1 MRAVETGAQMN
12 VTQARNDLLEVLYTY
27 FPEVQPSYNNPEGPL
42 VKDIKEKMDALQQAV
57 IREYY
62 TS

>member
-1 MRAVETGAQMN
+1 MSVE
-12 VTQARNDLLEVLYTY
+12 QARNDLLEVLYSY
-27 FPEVQPSYNNPEGPL
+27 FPDVKPTATFCEGPL

-57 IREYY
+57 MREYY